1 MNCLLKF
8 AVALLLGYVPAWCE
22 QAKEPV
28 TVPAKPP
35 APTVKP
41 VVPKVPAP
49 KSAPARAPASAAKAP
64 AKSVP
69 IIRPVPTT
77 QVQRFLRLTPK
88 EREIAIDK
96 MPVASQDAIRKRL
109 AAFDSLPAQE
119 REHRLKLYDAIS
131 KLPKA
136 TQDLVNARID
146 EFQKLGPDRR
156 GAIQRAYQL
165 LSGKA
170 EPERRVIIDSPEFK
184 ERFTP
189 TEQRIVVDLVKY
201 YPTPEM

>member
-1 MNCLLKF
+1 
-8 AVALLLGYVPAWCE
+8 
-22 QAKEPV
+22 
-28 TVPAKPP
+28 
-35 APTVKP
+35 
-41 VVPKVPAP
+41 
-49 KSAPARAPASAAKAP
+49 
-64 AKSVP
+64 
-69 IIRPVPTT
+69 
-77 QVQRFLRLTPK
+77 VQRFLRLTPK

-96 MPVASQDAIRKRL
+96 MPVASQDALRKRL

-119 REHRLKLYDAIS
+119 RERRLKLYDAMS

-136 TQDLVNARID
+136 TQDLVNDRIN

-156 GAIQRAYQL
+156 VGIQRAYQL
-165 LSGKA
+165 LSGKT

-201 YPTPEM
+201 YPTPDM